1 MKVKEYETVPLR
13 RNIFEFVDE
22 TSPPKDVVFDLRTQ
36 PADVNTGEEMGRL
49 LNADT
54 LEPLTTFNQKQV
66 NHLKVVY
73 EAPNRDLGLVRRM
86 VQFTFDVSDAMQNT
100 LYDQRFTIDLQPVDN
115 EEPVVTNNGLQ
126 GTCFSRTFLST
137 RTCSRTLSEHFSINF
152 LLLSKL
158 KFLNIVFMLS
168 LDPKLKTLKV

>member
-66 NHLKVVY
+66 NHLNIVY
-73 EAPNRDLGLVRRM
+73 EAPNRDLGLVCRM
-86 VQFTFDVSDAMQNT
+86 VQFTFDVSDAMQHFIQAVKVNLD
-100 LYDQRFTIDLQPVDN
+100 LY
-115 EEPVVTNNGLQ
+115 
-126 GTCFSRTFLST
+126 
-137 RTCSRTLSEHFSINF
+137 
-152 LLLSKL
+152 
-158 KFLNIVFMLS
+158 
-168 LDPKLKTLKV
+168 